1 MDYGP
6 FHIKSR
12 TSIHVCMSKTI
23 AMMHSLEL
31 HDQGMRREGKLAR
44 RCRNIVRCIEHVE
57 KESVYMAYLLK
68 VHATTMVLVNDPRF
82 GCLPLFNRMHG

>member
-31 HDQGMRREGKLAR
+31 HDQGMRREGKLA
-44 RCRNIVRCIEHVE
+44 IG
-57 KESVYMAYLLK
+57 
-68 VHATTMVLVNDPRF
+68 D
-82 GCLPLFNRMHG
+82 